1 MRDAVAAWPTRTQAH
16 AAAEY
21 RARDAFV
28 VVPQERLPARLVHES
43 VHGEALDRVIRTRPE
58 AEALALIAAGADI
71 RWSGS
76 EPLRTAAYAGKRAVL
91 GALLRAG
98 ADVDARSSHGHTP
111 LICAAMY
118 GDVEAVKLL
127 LRWGADLEPLAAFSV
142 WSDEAKEKERRG
154 DDDERPDGL
163 PNFRSLRGETARQ
176 VAERYKHWEIAWLLG
191 DWEAVQRLRAEGLA
205 LPMPP
210 PSRRVLEGA
219 IVRADRDAVAHGFR
233 PLLLPPPPPP
243 REPEEEA
250 AAATG
255 GRAPLALMPP
265 GGTAIEYIA
274 KTGDAAPPRRRRR
287 RRRRRWPSY
296 GGHDDGAGAL
306 VPYGAAYA
314 DGAPAASRRRPPG
327 GPPHGRAAPA
337 EERPFVHR
345 GPPSSTGC
353 RGARRRRRS
362 RHHGDRPELA
372 PTVAYVE
379 VPGVSRMRSIS

>member
-28 VVPQERLPARLVHES
+28 VVPQERLPARLVQES

-142 WSDEAKEKERRG
+142 WSDEAKAKERRG

-243 REPEEEA
+243 REPEEEEE

-274 KTGDAAPPRRRRR
+274 KTGDAAPPRQ
-287 RRRRRWPSY
+287 PPPPPPPVAFGY
-296 GGHDDGAGAL
+296 DDGAGAL

-345 GPPSSTGC
+345 GLKLHRVP
-353 RGARRRRRS
+353 RS
-362 RHHGDRPELA
+362 EAAPAVKGHHGDRPELA

-379 VPGVSRMRSIS
+379 VPGVSRMRLL

>member
-154 DDDERPDGL
+154 DDDERPDGM

-210 PSRRVLEGA
+210 RSRRVLEGA
-219 IVRADRDAVAHGFR
+219 IIRADRDAVAHGFR

-243 REPEEEA
+243 REPEEEE
-250 AAATG
+250 AAATD
-255 GRAPLALMPP
+255 RAARAHAA
-265 GGTAIEYIA
+265 GWYRDQYIA
-274 KTGDAAPPRRRRR
+274 KTGDAAPPRAAAAAAAEAFGC
-287 RRRRRWPSY
+287 
-296 GGHDDGAGAL
+296 GGPDDGAGAL
-306 VPYGAAYA
+306 VPYGAAA
-314 DGAPAASRRRPPG
+314 GAPAASRRRPPG

-345 GPPSSTGC
+345 EPAPP
-353 RGARRRRRS
+353 GAAERAAPAVKGHR
-362 RHHGDRPELA
+362 GDRPELA

-379 VPGVSRMRSIS
+379 VPGVSRMRVL

>member
-1 MRDAVAAWPTRTQAH
+1 MRRNQKEMRDAVAAWPTRTQAH
-16 AAAEY
+16 TTAEY

-43 VHGEALDRVIRTRPE
+43 VQGEALDRVIRTRPE

-154 DDDERPDGL
+154 DDDERPDGM

-219 IVRADRDAVAHGFR
+219 IVRADRDAVRLNGERRQSR
-233 PLLLPPPPPP
+233 PQRRRPTRRRRGPGGLCAALFFPPL
-243 REPEEEA
+243 
-250 AAATG
+250 G
-255 GRAPLALMPP
+255 GVRRDALGERARKADFGAGPGRGSHP
-265 GGTAIEYIA
+265 GGTFGEWTDANVIHGLRAEVDLD
-274 KTGDAAPPRRRRR
+274 KTAGGLGDANARRCERMARLVARQPRRGR
-287 RRRRRWPSY
+287 
-296 GGHDDGAGAL
+296 GDQ
-306 VPYGAAYA
+306 
-314 DGAPAASRRRPPG
+314 RPDP
-327 GPPHGRAAPA
+327 
-337 EERPFVHR
+337 ERPGKIVI
-345 GPPSSTGC
+345 
-353 RGARRRRRS
+353 A
-362 RHHGDRPELA
+362 
-372 PTVAYVE
+372 
-379 VPGVSRMRSIS
+379 